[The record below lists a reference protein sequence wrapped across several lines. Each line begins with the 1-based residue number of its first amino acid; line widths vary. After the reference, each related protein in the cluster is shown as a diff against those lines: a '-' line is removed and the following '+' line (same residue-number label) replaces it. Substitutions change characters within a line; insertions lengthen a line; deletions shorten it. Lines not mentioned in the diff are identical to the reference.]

1 MTALFNAI
9 KRSKQAM
16 AETEADVEK
25 KDSRGGWLC
34 PAIEREKKITSAEH
48 LQKKIQEST
57 DKLVDSAPKTTSK
70 WAVLDEN
77 MVEKT
82 ADLQNW
88 DTKEEAEDDWD
99 EEADD

>member
-1 MTALFNAI
+1 
-9 KRSKQAM
+9 M
-16 AETEADVEK
+16 AEADAEAEK
-25 KDSRGGWLC
+25 KDSRGGC
-34 PAIEREKKITSAEH
+34 SCRAVEREKKMTSAEH

-57 DKLVDSAPKTTSK
+57 EKLADPVPKTASK
-70 WAVLDEN
+70 WAVLDEH

-99 EEADD
+99 EEAED

>member
-16 AETEADVEK
+16 VETETDMEK

-34 PAIEREKKITSAEH
+34 PATEREKKMTSAEH

-57 DKLVDSAPKTTSK
+57 EKLVDSAPKTTSK